1 MADVL
6 QLKALRHENMP
17 PVSFFTV
24 VLIAPGGQTFMF
36 SVAVGIADPTWQDGA
51 PGSPF
56 RTRDEVRSVRINHA
70 KLRTFATHIVTEMT
84 SAANLV
90 PTMKVTVAVEKDAF
104 LPLAAGG
111 FTVVDPAKWGAH
123 LEDGPGPSDIRAC
136 MADYPCILSYGVMSI
151 TVRHNVTLPPSRLLR
166 HVHTD
171 ALGPDCRANDR
182 AIGVYC
188 LLADE
193 NSVMDF
199 VECAFAA
206 R

>member
-1 MADVL
+1 MIDVV
-6 QLKALRHENMP
+6 QLKALRLENMP

-36 SVAVGIADPTWQDGA
+36 SFAVEIADPTWQDGA

-56 RTRDEVRSVRINHA
+56 RTRDEVRSVRVNHA

-90 PTMKVTVAVEKDAF
+90 PTMEVTVAIEKDAF
-104 LPLAAGG
+104 LPLATAG
-111 FTVVDPAKWGAH
+111 FTIINPAKWGAH
-123 LEDGPGPSDIRAC
+123 LEDGPGPSGIRAR

-151 TVRHNVTLPPSRLLR
+151 TVRHNVTLPSSSLLR
-166 HVHTD
+166 HVHMD
-171 ALGPDCRANDR
+171 ALEPDCRANDH

-193 NSVMDF
+193 DPDMDF